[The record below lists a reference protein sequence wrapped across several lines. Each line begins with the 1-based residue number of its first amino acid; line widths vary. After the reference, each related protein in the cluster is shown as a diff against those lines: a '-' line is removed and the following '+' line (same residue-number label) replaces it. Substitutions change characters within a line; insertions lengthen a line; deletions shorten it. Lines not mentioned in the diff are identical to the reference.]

1 MHYYAILAAV
11 AAAATQQTLP
21 AAPRAAAAPLV
32 KNDKDSTNDEV
43 CVIITGFDTEDTV
56 GDAVASVLEQTH
68 SNLKI
73 VFVDDGSR
81 DATRCAVEHALAG
94 DTRDHSVVA
103 LPANTPGGVGS
114 VANTGMERC
123 PSTADYVAFLDADD
137 VMAKTALAQL
147 VEAAQTHQADVVLGD
162 WFRYDQNTHK
172 QLPPYDLKA
181 TSSLPRDAAFT
192 VEQHPQVLRAS
203 PVPWRK
209 LYGADYLRTNDVK
222 FPTGDHFFEDNAFHW
237 RALTA
242 AKDVKV
248 AYTGTPVV
256 AHTVGDARQT
266 TAGIDGA
273 DAEKLG
279 GYFPNLNA
287 IAAELLA
294 DKAPPFLLRE
304 FASFLSRSK
313 WIVSRQQDPKLRAK
327 FARILQRTARDFVDA
342 AATYVPRE
350 DLLSEFDDN
359 DHVKFF
365 GDDEAP
371 RVELSVVIPTKDAG
385 KQITDLLTSLTNVP
399 LSTEVFVVDDGSTDD
414 TVEAVQ
420 KFRGTHDNVY
430 LLRDSVSKGA
440 GRARNRAAP
449 LREGAFTVYVDADDL
464 VDARALGAAVRELR
478 ANDDA
483 DLLFF
488 PYQIDQ
494 SGTKRSMWDKDQ
506 AAFARGRAA
515 QTADERK
522 AAALSLTN
530 YPWNRVARTA
540 ALNGVQFGATRVH
553 NDVRFHWGSI
563 AASRDV
569 AFSEKTTPVVTH
581 RKGYTQTIT
590 DIASSTRL
598 EAFAAL
604 AETRD
609 ALGAEFLQTNGVAF
623 DRFARDLV
631 VWAAPKIPG
640 ANKGEALQKCLDA
653 KIDAATCSRAFG
665 TVAAQ
670 PTKCVAH
677 QRPVRAIRLLEMDTP
692 LAAYSYS
699 FSYDVST
706 AQPTS
711 SPTPTPIIA
720 VEVTSTVAGV
730 TADAFQNTVFVDAF
744 KTTVAAAITGVDA
757 DMVTNLRVDGVPV
770 NRRLTDGV
778 EVTYEIVVPAATAAA
793 SGYDDVDALSTG
805 VSTSLEA
812 AADTFVEEVKNE
824 VATIAAA
831 APVGSPEAAEAA
843 AAATHA
849 EAITT
854 VSAPVVVV
862 SQTLAP
868 TPRPSPAPSP
878 APTPA
883 PTPIAGNPTA
893 APVPAP
899 TAAPHKATP
908 APTSTPAAPGGH
920 NDRKRGGR
928 KDRSSLT
935 WLWIVMGAGLIVAI
949 AMMSGTA
956 GFIFGRDAK
965 APTTPASRSTPAA
978 GLDDD
983 IFLDLMKKHL
993 ATPQPGDA
1001 ATRGFF
1007 ADPTDVEAGG
1017 APVDDDD
1024 VQVIV
1029 PGGSAVVEEAAP
1041 SESEETYPRKI
1052 LDWLI

>member
-1 MHYYAILAAV
+1 M
-11 AAAATQQTLP
+11 
-21 AAPRAAAAPLV
+21 
-32 KNDKDSTNDEV
+32 
-43 CVIITGFDTEDTV
+43 
-56 GDAVASVLEQTH
+56 
-68 SNLKI
+68 
-73 VFVDDGSR
+73 
-81 DATRCAVEHALAG
+81 
-94 DTRDHSVVA
+94 
-103 LPANTPGGVGS
+103 
-114 VANTGMERC
+114 
-123 PSTADYVAFLDADD
+123 
-137 VMAKTALAQL
+137 
-147 VEAAQTHQADVVLGD
+147 
-162 WFRYDQNTHK
+162 
-172 QLPPYDLKA
+172 
-181 TSSLPRDAAFT
+181 
-192 VEQHPQVLRAS
+192 
-203 PVPWRK
+203 
-209 LYGADYLRTNDVK
+209 
-222 FPTGDHFFEDNAFHW
+222 
-237 RALTA
+237 
-242 AKDVKV
+242 
-248 AYTGTPVV
+248 
-256 AHTVGDARQT
+256 
-266 TAGIDGA
+266 
-273 DAEKLG
+273 
-279 GYFPNLNA
+279 
-287 IAAELLA
+287 
-294 DKAPPFLLRE
+294 
-304 FASFLSRSK
+304 
-313 WIVSRQQDPKLRAK
+313 
-327 FARILQRTARDFVDA
+327 
-342 AATYVPRE
+342 
-350 DLLSEFDDN
+350 
-359 DHVKFF
+359 
-365 GDDEAP
+365 
-371 RVELSVVIPTKDAG
+371 
-385 KQITDLLTSLTNVP
+385 
-399 LSTEVFVVDDGSTDD
+399 
-414 TVEAVQ
+414 
-420 KFRGTHDNVY
+420 
-430 LLRDSVSKGA
+430 
-440 GRARNRAAP
+440 
-449 LREGAFTVYVDADDL
+449 
-464 VDARALGAAVRELR
+464 
-478 ANDDA
+478 
-483 DLLFF
+483 
-488 PYQIDQ
+488 
-494 SGTKRSMWDKDQ
+494 
-506 AAFARGRAA
+506 
-515 QTADERK
+515 
-522 AAALSLTN
+522 
-530 YPWNRVARTA
+530 
-540 ALNGVQFGATRVH
+540 QFGATRVH

-569 AFSEKTTPVVTH
+569 AFSEKPTPVVTH

-609 ALGAEFLQTNGVAF
+609 ALGAEFLETNGVAF

-653 KIDAATCSRAFG
+653 EIDAATCARAFG
-665 TVAAQ
+665 TVAAAQ

-706 AQPTS
+706 AQPTF

-770 NRRLTDGV
+770 NRRLTGGV

-793 SGYDDVDALSTG
+793 SGYDDVDALSSG

-868 TPRPSPAPSP
+868 TPRPSPAP
-878 APTPA
+878 TPS

-908 APTSTPAAPGGH
+908 APTTTPAAPGGH
-920 NDRKRGGR
+920 DDRKRGR

-983 IFLDLMKKHL
+983 IFMDLMKKHL

-1017 APVDDDD
+1017 APVDDED

-1029 PGGSAVVEEAAP
+1029 PGGAVVEEAPA
-1041 SESEETYPRKI
+1041 SESEEPYPRKI
-1052 LDWLI
+1052 LEWLI

>member
-1 MHYYAILAAV
+1 
-11 AAAATQQTLP
+11 
-21 AAPRAAAAPLV
+21 
-32 KNDKDSTNDEV
+32 
-43 CVIITGFDTEDTV
+43 
-56 GDAVASVLEQTH
+56 
-68 SNLKI
+68 
-73 VFVDDGSR
+73 
-81 DATRCAVEHALAG
+81 
-94 DTRDHSVVA
+94 
-103 LPANTPGGVGS
+103 
-114 VANTGMERC
+114 
-123 PSTADYVAFLDADD
+123 
-137 VMAKTALAQL
+137 
-147 VEAAQTHQADVVLGD
+147 
-162 WFRYDQNTHK
+162 
-172 QLPPYDLKA
+172 
-181 TSSLPRDAAFT
+181 
-192 VEQHPQVLRAS
+192 
-203 PVPWRK
+203 
-209 LYGADYLRTNDVK
+209 
-222 FPTGDHFFEDNAFHW
+222 
-237 RALTA
+237 
-242 AKDVKV
+242 
-248 AYTGTPVV
+248 
-256 AHTVGDARQT
+256 
-266 TAGIDGA
+266 
-273 DAEKLG
+273 
-279 GYFPNLNA
+279 
-287 IAAELLA
+287 
-294 DKAPPFLLRE
+294 
-304 FASFLSRSK
+304 
-313 WIVSRQQDPKLRAK
+313 
-327 FARILQRTARDFVDA
+327 
-342 AATYVPRE
+342 
-350 DLLSEFDDN
+350 
-359 DHVKFF
+359 
-365 GDDEAP
+365 
-371 RVELSVVIPTKDAG
+371 
-385 KQITDLLTSLTNVP
+385 
-399 LSTEVFVVDDGSTDD
+399 
-414 TVEAVQ
+414 
-420 KFRGTHDNVY
+420 
-430 LLRDSVSKGA
+430 
-440 GRARNRAAP
+440 
-449 LREGAFTVYVDADDL
+449 
-464 VDARALGAAVRELR
+464 
-478 ANDDA
+478 
-483 DLLFF
+483 
-488 PYQIDQ
+488 
-494 SGTKRSMWDKDQ
+494 
-506 AAFARGRAA
+506 
-515 QTADERK
+515 
-522 AAALSLTN
+522 
-530 YPWNRVARTA
+530 
-540 ALNGVQFGATRVH
+540 VQFGATRVH

-609 ALGAEFLQTNGVAF
+609 ALGAEFLQTNGAAF

-631 VWAAPKIPG
+631 VWAAPKIPA

-677 QRPVRAIRLLEMDTP
+677 QHPVRAIRLLEMDTP

-770 NRRLTDGV
+770 NRRLTGGV

-793 SGYDDVDALSTG
+793 SGYDDVDALSSG

-908 APTSTPAAPGGH
+908 APTATPAAPGGH

-983 IFLDLMKKHL
+983 IFMDLMKKHL

-1017 APVDDDD
+1017 APVDDED

-1029 PGGSAVVEEAAP
+1029 PGGAVVEEAP

>member
-1 MHYYAILAAV
+1 MQYYALLAAV
-11 AAAATQQTLP
+11 AAAARQQTLP
-21 AAPRAAAAPLV
+21 AAAPRAAAAPLV
-32 KNDKDSTNDEV
+32 KNDKDTTTDEV

-68 SNLKI
+68 ANLKI

-81 DATRCAVEHALAG
+81 DATKCAVEHALAG
-94 DTRDHSVVA
+94 DPRGHAVVA

-114 VANTGMERC
+114 VANAGMEAC
-123 PSTADYVAFLDADD
+123 PATSNYVAFLDADD

-147 VEAAQTHQADVVLGD
+147 VEAAQTNDADVVLGD

-172 QLPPYDLKA
+172 QLPPYDLKV
-181 TSSLPRDAAFT
+181 TSSLPRDTAFT

-242 AKDVKV
+242 SKDAKV

-294 DKAPPFLLRE
+294 DKAPSFLLRE

-327 FARILQRTARDFVDA
+327 FAHILQRTARDFVDA

-350 DLLSEFDDN
+350 DLLSEFEDN

-385 KQITDLLTSLTNVP
+385 KQITALLTSLTNVP
-399 LSTEVFVVDDGSTDD
+399 LATEVFVVDDGSTDD

-449 LREGAFTVYVDADDL
+449 LLEGAFTVYVDADDL

-478 ANDDA
+478 ANEDA

-494 SGTKRSMWDKDQ
+494 SGTATKRSMWDKDQ

-515 QTADERK
+515 ATADERK

-598 EAFAAL
+598 EAFAAI

-609 ALGAEFLQTNGVAF
+609 ALGAEFLETNGVAF

-653 KIDAATCSRAFG
+653 EIDAATCARAFG
-665 TVAAQ
+665 TVAAAQ

-770 NRRLTDGV
+770 NRRLTGGV

-793 SGYDDVDALSTG
+793 SGYDDVDALSSG

-812 AADTFVEEVKNE
+812 AAETFVETVQNE

-883 PTPIAGNPTA
+883 PTPIAGHPTA

-899 TAAPHKATP
+899 ATP
-908 APTSTPAAPGGH
+908 APTTTPAAPGGH
-920 NDRKRGGR
+920 DDRKRGG

-983 IFLDLMKKHL
+983 IFMDLMKKHL

-1017 APVDDDD
+1017 APVDDED

-1029 PGGSAVVEEAAP
+1029 PGGAVVEEAP
-1041 SESEETYPRKI
+1041 SESETYPRKV

>member
-94 DTRDHSVVA
+94 DPRDHSVIA

-385 KQITDLLTSLTNVP
+385 KQITALLATLTNVP
-399 LSTEVFVVDDGSTDD
+399 LATEVFVVDDGSTDD

-478 ANDDA
+478 ANDEA